1 MMDNESIE
9 TLIKKTIDKSHIV
22 FFSKPG
28 CTLCVKLEEFL
39 TKNSYTD
46 YTKIDLYEM
55 DDDKGLEVLDFLKN
69 TYEITTFPICFVNT
83 TFVGTYSDVMET
95 LKRETIFSANIE
107 NF

>member
-1 MMDNESIE
+1 
-9 TLIKKTIDKSHIV
+9 
-22 FFSKPG
+22 
-28 CTLCVKLEEFL
+28 
-39 TKNSYTD
+39 
-46 YTKIDLYEM
+46 M